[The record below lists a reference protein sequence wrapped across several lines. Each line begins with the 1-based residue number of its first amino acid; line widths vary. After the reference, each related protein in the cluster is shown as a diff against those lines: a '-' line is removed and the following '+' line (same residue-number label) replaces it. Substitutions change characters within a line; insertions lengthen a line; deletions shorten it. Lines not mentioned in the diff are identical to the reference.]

1 MGPTPAWEQA
11 CRPSR
16 LGVRGRGA
24 ANESRVR
31 ARILER
37 MRYLAFLRRN
47 PSAGLL
53 FVQILGVV
61 LYPLME
67 TSPRGR
73 TLFQMF
79 GLLVL
84 GLALWVVRRSPS
96 LTWLAVLL

>member
-1 MGPTPAWEQA
+1 
-11 CRPSR
+11 
-16 LGVRGRGA
+16 
-24 ANESRVR
+24 
-31 ARILER
+31 

-79 GLLVL
+79 
-84 GLALWVVRRSPS
+84 VRKRDR
-96 LTWLAVLL
+96 